1 MSVHV
6 SIFVCLSAKK
16 TSFKIKWLHISKNV
30 SIKSCHI
37 LKRIKVTILCLDFF
51 GSDLSKLDQ
60 TWSNWI
66 SHQSKNV
73 TIKSCHIIVAK
84 FIHIPV
90 WLGKWRSNGSCIRC
104 YAGMKNTLCL
114 LLFLRQIE
122 LLRITDLW
130 KK

>member
-60 TWSNWI
+60 TWSN
-66 SHQSKNV
+66 
-73 TIKSCHIIVAK
+73 
-84 FIHIPV
+84 
-90 WLGKWRSNGSCIRC
+90 L
-104 YAGMKNTLCL
+104 MKID
-114 LLFLRQIE
+114 QIE
-122 LLRITDLW
+122 FLTNQKMLQ
-130 KK
+130 